1 MSNRELFKNWFLK
14 SIQPNHLWRIL
25 ITMGALVTRKIKF
38 CSNLLLL
45 RIKLL
50 SLLMDFSWNH
60 YLLLINGLRNICSFI
75 LENFST
81 EFMNLFLFFIFFHLF
96 WMFELPQSWM
106 LFIRKW
112 RNQNKSLYR
121 PKNARLRC
129 LVNCLKQNE
138 SVYFLSSS
146 RLNKKNEVWKSDF
159 QKLLCPRLPLNRFSK
174 AICQNVHEI
183 LDKKISHGQLCAS
196 IFNFLIL
203 RVNKNAH
210 FFKKKN

>member
-1 MSNRELFKNWFLK
+1 MALEIFAVVFLN
-14 SIQPNHLWRIL
+14 IFHRI
-25 ITMGALVTRKIKF
+25 
-38 CSNLLLL
+38 
-45 RIKLL
+45 
-50 SLLMDFSWNH
+50 
-60 YLLLINGLRNICSFI
+60 Y
-75 LENFST
+75 
-81 EFMNLFLFFIFFHLF
+81 EFVFIFSLV
-96 WMFELPQSWM
+96 LNVRIAPI
-106 LFIRKW
+106 LKRKW
-112 RNQNKSLYR
+112 RNQNKTLYR
-121 PKNARLRC
+121 PKNARQWC

-203 RVNKNAH
+203 RVTKNIP
-210 FFKKKN
+210 KKVCTYFEFEKVLL

>member
-1 MSNRELFKNWFLK
+1 MLK
-14 SIQPNHLWRIL
+14 L
-25 ITMGALVTRKIKF
+25 IVVTSQIF
-38 CSNLLLL
+38 IVIDGFFVN
-45 RIKLL
+45 
-50 SLLMDFSWNH
+50 SLLTFDQWPYK
-60 YLLLINGLRNICSFI
+60 YLLLYSWTF
-75 LENFST
+75 FT
-81 EFMNLFLFFIFFHLF
+81 EFMNLFSFFVFFHLF

-121 PKNARLRC
+121 PKNAGLRC

-183 LDKKISHGQLCAS
+183 LEKKISRGQLWAS
-196 IFNFLIL
+196 QFHFLIL
-203 RVNKNAH
+203 RVSYYCALSKRAPFH
-210 FFKKKN
+210 S